1 MKALILSIIASS
13 PPQDYLLPNTFLE
26 GQCLHFLICITALD
40 IRMTLSSY
48 QKHVEHFLDL
58 AVVTDLIN

>member
-40 IRMTLSSY
+40 IRMTLFKLPEACGAFS
-48 QKHVEHFLDL
+48 QLGCRD
-58 AVVTDLIN
+58 